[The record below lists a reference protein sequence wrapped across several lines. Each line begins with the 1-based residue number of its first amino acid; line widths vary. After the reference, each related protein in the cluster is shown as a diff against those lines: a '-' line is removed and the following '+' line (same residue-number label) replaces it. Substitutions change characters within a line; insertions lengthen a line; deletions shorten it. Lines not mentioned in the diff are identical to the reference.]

1 MLDGMSPAYVFRAMN
16 VDNGNPRLERAA
28 LLLLFVLLALAAL
41 EVWTI
46 GQHISRLF

>member
-1 MLDGMSPAYVFRAMN
+1 MSAESS
-16 VDNGNPRLERAA
+16 NPRLERAA
-28 LLLLFVLLALAAL
+28 FLLLFVLLALAAL